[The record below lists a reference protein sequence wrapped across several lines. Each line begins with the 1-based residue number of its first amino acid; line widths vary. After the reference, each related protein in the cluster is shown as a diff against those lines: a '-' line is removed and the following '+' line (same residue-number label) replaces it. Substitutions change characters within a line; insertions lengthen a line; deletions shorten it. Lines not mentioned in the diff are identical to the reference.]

1 MSAPG
6 GSGAAALLDRVADL
20 LGASSE
26 VLRGDDGVSATVSFD
41 GTRAAL
47 QAMSL
52 ADGLDVLS
60 LTQVLAWDL
69 PNTEAL
75 RDDIDRLAGET
86 SFGSIKRSSVDG
98 VTTDVLQSY
107 TFPAGGLDDV
117 ALITMVT
124 LVLSIGADLSRRLT
138 D

>member
-1 MSAPG
+1 M
-6 GSGAAALLDRVADL
+6 
-20 LGASSE
+20 
-26 VLRGDDGVSATVSFD
+26 SFD

>member
-107 TFPAGGLDDV
+107 TFPAGGLGDA

>member
-1 MSAPG
+1 MTAPG
-6 GSGAAALLDRVADL
+6 EGGAPALAERLAQL
-20 LGASSE
+20 LESSLE
-26 VLRGDDGVSATVSFD
+26 VIRGDDGVSLTLAFD
-41 GTRAAL
+41 GTRAAV

-69 PNTEAL
+69 PNTDAL
-75 RDDIDRLAGET
+75 RDDIEALAAEM
-86 SFGSIKRSSVDG
+86 SFGTVRRASDG
-98 VTTDVLQSY
+98 VTTDVLQHY
-107 TFPAGGLDDV
+107 TFPAGGLGDS

>member
-1 MSAPG
+1 MT
-6 GSGAAALLDRVADL
+6 GSGAAELLDRVAGL
-20 LGASSE
+20 LAASSE

-98 VTTDVLQSY
+98 VTTDVLQNY
-107 TFPAGGLDDV
+107 TFPAGGLDDS

>member
-6 GSGAAALLDRVADL
+6 SGGASALLDRVAGL
-20 LGASSE
+20 LAASSE

-60 LTQVLAWDL
+60 VTQVLAWDL
-69 PNTEAL
+69 PNTDAL

-86 SFGSIKRSSVDG
+86 SFGSIKRASVDG
-98 VTTDVLQSY
+98 VTTDVLQNY
-107 TFPAGGLDDV
+107 TFPAGGLDDS

-124 LVLSIGADLSRRLT
+124 LVLSIGADLARRLT

>member
-1 MSAPG
+1 MS
-6 GSGAAALLDRVADL
+6 GSGAAELLDRVAGL
-20 LGASSE
+20 LAASSE

-86 SFGSIKRSSVDG
+86 SFGSIKRSWVDG
-98 VTTDVLQSY
+98 VTTDVLQNY
-107 TFPAGGLDDV
+107 TFPAGGLDDS

>member
-1 MSAPG
+1 VSA
-6 GSGAAALLDRVADL
+6 SGAEVLLDRVARL
-20 LGASSE
+20 LASSSE

-69 PNTEAL
+69 PNTDAL

-86 SFGSIKRSSVDG
+86 SFGSVKRSSVDG
-98 VTTDVLQSY
+98 VTTDVLQNY
-107 TFPAGGLDDV
+107 TFPAGGLDDS

>member
-107 TFPAGGLDDV
+107 TFPAGGLDDA

>member
-1 MSAPG
+1 MS
-6 GSGAAALLDRVADL
+6 GSGAQALLDRVVGL
-20 LGASSE
+20 LASSSSE

-52 ADGLDVLS
+52 TDGLDVLS

-86 SFGSIKRSSVDG
+86 SFGSIKRATVDG
-98 VTTDVLQSY
+98 VTTDVLQNY
-107 TFPAGGLDDV
+107 TFPAGGLDDA
-117 ALITMVT
+117 ALVTMVT
-124 LVLSIGADLSRRLT
+124 LVLSIGADLARRLT